1 MRHGETMRYLSTTAA
16 QRVEM
21 LRTIGVGDV
30 EALIE
35 RIPSKARLGR
45 DLAIPPALAEG
56 ELIAHMRGLAERNAD
71 ADRYVTFLGAGVYD
85 DYIPSAINHLP
96 S

>member
-35 RIPSKARLGR
+35 RIPPR
-45 DLAIPPALAEG
+45 
-56 ELIAHMRGLAERNAD
+56 RGSV
-71 ADRYVTFLGAGVYD
+71 VTW
-85 DYIPSAINHLP
+85 PSLP
-96 S
+96 RSRRVSWSRTCAPSPSGTPMPTAT